1 MGDRIQV
8 LMDQVK
14 PEPAVGDKFVSID
27 GTEYVIHECDC
38 WTHGCHDKGQGWPFG
53 PSCGPHFS
61 ENDRHIGCFWHQ
73 GGEGWHRSGW
83 LIRAA
88 AVSRPSDGRCHCH
101 TPKPVLLLFRTVCDG
116 CGGEVGR

>member
-38 WTHGCHDKGQGWPFG
+38 WTHGCHDKVRAGLLGQAVDLISPRMTDTSAAFG
-53 PSCGPHFS
+53 
-61 ENDRHIGCFWHQ
+61 IKVAK
-73 GGEGWHRSGW
+73 GG
-83 LIRAA
+83 IAA
-88 AVSRPSDGRCHCH
+88 DG
-101 TPKPVLLLFRTVCDG
+101 
-116 CGGEVGR
+116 